1 MALTYGRQFAAQEL
15 ANTATS
21 LFVLSSGNIRNMT
34 ILLINHT
41 AGAVTVTGH
50 VVPSAGSVANS
61 NYFMDAESLAA
72 GERLEVNVPQ
82 MVAGDDLQ
90 MFASAAN
97 SITVHD
103 LDSVIRS

>member
-15 ANTATS
+15 PNAAGS
-21 LFVLSSGNIRNMT
+21 LFTLSSGNIRNMT
-34 ILLINHT
+34 ILLVNHT

-50 VVPSAGSVANS
+50 VIPSAGSVGND
-61 NYFMDAESLAA
+61 NYFMDAESIGA
-72 GERLEVNVPQ
+72 GDRLEVNVPQ
-82 MVAGDDLQ
+82 MAAGDDLQ

-103 LDSVIRS
+103 LDSVVRT